1 VLNSK
6 GFNLI
11 ELLVVIAI
19 VAVLAG
25 IGIPGF
31 MGFVTK
37 SRIDNQTKR
46 VYADLMQARVMAM
59 NKNMAHFVVFQYKG
73 VTNQYAVVEDTDG
86 DGSYDVPPTGD
97 TQVLVRGG
105 ADIQPFTF
113 SNQTIQNNVFDDNFL
128 SHRVALNS
136 RGVADNLGTVCIGR
150 TLNIRPMHNCIV
162 VNPTQT
168 RMGRLDAVGAN
179 CDASH
184 CL

>member
-19 VAVLAG
+19 VGILAG
-25 IGIPGF
+25 IGIPSF
-31 MGFVTK
+31 MDFVTK
-37 SRIDNQTKR
+37 GRIDNQTKR

-59 NKNMAHFVVFQYKG
+59 NRNMEHFVDFRYQG
-73 VTNQYAVVEDTDG
+73 VTNQYAVVADTDG
-86 DGSYDVPPTGD
+86 DGSYDAPPTD

-113 SNQTIQNNVFDDNFL
+113 SNQTIQNNVFDDNFV
-128 SHRVALNS
+128 SHRVAFNA
-136 RGVADNLGTVCIGR
+136 RGVADNLGTVCVGKA
-150 TLNIRPMHNCIV
+150 LNVRPVHNCIV
-162 VNPTQT
+162 VNPTQI